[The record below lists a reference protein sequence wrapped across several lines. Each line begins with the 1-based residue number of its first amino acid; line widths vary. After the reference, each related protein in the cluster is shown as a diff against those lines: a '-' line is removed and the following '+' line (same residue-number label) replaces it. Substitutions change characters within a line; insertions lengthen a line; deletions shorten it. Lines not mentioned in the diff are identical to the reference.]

1 MYSFVHRYLDTPGI
15 MGRDLQQCR
24 HFAASW
30 YGDSLD
36 PAVPDVFKSARLYQ
50 QKK

>member
-1 MYSFVHRYLDTPGI
+1 MYSFGHRYLDTPGI

-30 YGDSLD
+30 YGDRLE
-36 PAVPDVFKSARLYQ
+36 PVVPDVFAQSACVY
-50 QKK
+50 